1 MFNLTPK
8 QTPQEYAEAIK
19 SSLGSR
25 LVSLVLYGSA
35 VTGEHNTRHSDYN
48 LMVVV
53 EHWGILELNL
63 IAKIT
68 RRWLLDG
75 NPPPLLFTLARLQ
88 SSADC
93 FPIEMLDI
101 KQSYKILHG
110 ADVIKDLKVPPTFLR
125 LIVEREVKSL
135 NIQLRQ
141 SFIFAEGKPEK
152 VAKLLVNTRT
162 SMLVLMRA
170 ALRLYTSGIPVNKD
184 EVAPALA
191 EHIKGI
197 DTEAFQTIY
206 QLKQGQLKAQG
217 LNVLQLFERISN
229 SLMAVSTAVDD
240 HRLNA

>member
-8 QTPQEYAEAIK
+8 QTPEEYTQTVK
-19 SSLGSR
+19 DTLGSR
-25 LVSLVLYGSA
+25 LVSLILYGSA
-35 VTGEHNTRHSDYN
+35 VTGEHQARHSDYN

-63 IAKIT
+63 IAKAT
-68 RRWLLDG
+68 CRWLRDG

-93 FPIEMLDI
+93 FPIEMMDI
-101 KQSYKILHG
+101 KQSYKVLHG

-170 ALRLYTSGIPVNKD
+170 ALRLYSNAIPVNKD
-184 EVAPALA
+184 EVVPALA

-197 DTEAFQTIY
+197 DVEAFQTIHA
-206 QLKQGQLKAQG
+206 LKHGHKKAG
-217 LNVLQLFERISN
+217 ELNILQLFERVSN